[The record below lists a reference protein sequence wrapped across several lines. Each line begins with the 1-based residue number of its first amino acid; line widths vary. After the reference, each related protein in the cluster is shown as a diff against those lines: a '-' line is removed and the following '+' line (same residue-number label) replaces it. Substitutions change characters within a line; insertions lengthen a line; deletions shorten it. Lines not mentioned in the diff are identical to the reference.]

1 MCVCFSH
8 YSGHV
13 IRPQYEWNSWTF
25 STSACSSSPFL
36 VLLPS
41 VSLLYFQSPTE
52 KSPTPLCCCSIS
64 PAKFTPRISLPLH
77 FLILLLDSYEQWK
90 KSHKSSTSNPQE
102 MSPKFS
108 LSALCFVHQLYLL
121 GPPQTHTIEN
131 IHYTPLLVLN
141 RQLASYFSKTEVITW
156 TLSCHPLRKLTSIP
170 QGHVHFLTVR
180 QERGLSSCMKLIPPL
195 IIWIPSSTFSSEI

>member
-13 IRPQYEWNSWTF
+13 IRPQNEWNSWTF

-77 FLILLLDSYEQWK
+77 FLILLLDSYGTVKEITQIQDL
-90 KSHKSSTSNPQE
+90 KSTRNVSQVFIISTLFRASTVPPGTTSNPHNRKYTLHTPSCSQ
-102 MSPKFS
+102 
-108 LSALCFVHQLYLL
+108 QTTGLL
-121 GPPQTHTIEN
+121 LQ
-131 IHYTPLLVLN
+131 
-141 RQLASYFSKTEVITW
+141 
-156 TLSCHPLRKLTSIP
+156 
-170 QGHVHFLTVR
+170 
-180 QERGLSSCMKLIPPL
+180 
-195 IIWIPSSTFSSEI
+195 